1 MERNKWWAKTLRI
14 VGIILM
20 SMTGAFTLL
29 GGLGTS
35 CVALKPKGFGPAFI
49 KLASMQWLY
58 IVFVVVTAAIGVMG
72 IRAVF
77 LLVKGRKNAYR
88 YSIIALVLGLIVGII
103 HMAVSRSLR
112 GSSMPVDAVVYTTIL
127 TLVFFLII
135 RIPSIWV
142 EVNFDK
148 ASSESKESGGAAAI
162 VMGFMFLS
170 IPYLMSSTHTFGGVN
185 YANVWFPIMNS
196 IGCILVV
203 LGGAALFL
211 PGKLMLRKTIK
222 ETN

>member
-1 MERNKWWAKTLRI
+1 MSKNKWWVKVLRI
-14 VGIILM
+14 TGIILM

-77 LLVKGRKNAYR
+77 LIIKGRKNAYQ

-127 TLVFFLII
+127 TLVFFLIL
-135 RIPSIWV
+135 RIPSIWA
-142 EVNFDK
+142 EVNFEK
-148 ASSESKESGGAAAI
+148 ETGERKESGGAAAI
-162 VMGFMFLS
+162 VIGFMFLS
-170 IPYLMSSTHTFGGVN
+170 IPYLMSSTHTIGGIN
-185 YANVWFPIMNS
+185 YANVWYPIMNTF
-196 IGCILVV
+196 GCILVV

-211 PGKLMLRKTIK
+211 PKKLTLRKTIS
-222 ETN
+222 ELN